1 MTSPYTYAVKLS
13 GGLLLAAVLSS
24 CTLFPSSPGGP
35 DTPRSLAE
43 RMERH
48 TQVLQKT
55 IGPRN
60 SRQPKS
66 MEAAANTLKTTSRT
80 WGMP

>member
-48 TQVLQKT
+48 TQVLQK
-55 IGPRN
+55 P
-60 SRQPKS
+60 
-66 MEAAANTLKTTSRT
+66 
-80 WGMP
+80 

>member
-43 RMERH
+43 RMERPPAQIH
-48 TQVLQKT
+48 
-55 IGPRN
+55 GGG
-60 SRQPKS
+60 RQIH
-66 MEAAANTLKTTSRT
+66 
-80 WGMP
+80 

>member
-35 DTPRSLAE
+35 DTPRSL
-43 RMERH
+43 
-48 TQVLQKT
+48 
-55 IGPRN
+55 RN
-60 SRQPKS
+60 AWNAIRKS
-66 MEAAANTLKTTSRT
+66 CKK
-80 WGMP
+80 P